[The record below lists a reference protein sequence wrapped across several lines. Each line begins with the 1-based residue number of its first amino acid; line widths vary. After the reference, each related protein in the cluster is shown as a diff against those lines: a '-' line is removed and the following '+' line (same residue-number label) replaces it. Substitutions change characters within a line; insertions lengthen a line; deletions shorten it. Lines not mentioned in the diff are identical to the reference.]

1 MNIRTFMFYLY
12 VSTLVL
18 PEFNVIKET
27 KLCKINQFKI
37 DITHLHITI
46 ILALFRKKQYFLIKI

>member
-1 MNIRTFMFYLY
+1 MNIKTFMFSLY

-27 KLCKINQFKI
+27 KLCKINLFKI
-37 DITHLHITI
+37 DITYLNITI
-46 ILALFRKKQYFLIKI
+46 ILALLREKQYFLITI